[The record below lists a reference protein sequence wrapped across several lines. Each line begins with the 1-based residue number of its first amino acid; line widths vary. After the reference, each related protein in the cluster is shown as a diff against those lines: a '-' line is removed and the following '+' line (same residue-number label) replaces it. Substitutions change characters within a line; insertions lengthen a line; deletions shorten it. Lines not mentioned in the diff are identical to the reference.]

1 MTKVEAAVIHRLVK
15 ERHGKATVVTRDS
28 PLELNP
34 SVVKLV
40 NDVHELYSDKPGK
53 GFGRF
58 EADEVNYPAAT
69 VLRDYVHHGKTTFID
84 ATKQLMGIL
93 AAKASP
99 VALATGG
106 FVLMA
111 HMSNATGARWFVV
124 AIVTNVQGSAVNEA
138 TLDVVDTVHVDMQNL
153 RVAGRVNVG
162 DWLAGDSETR
172 YIGFLK
178 QRGGVSDYFKLFLGC
193 SELIAS
199 VDETKKLVSELKRFA
214 FESTMSPEEQEA
226 FLHRAHQFCTD
237 CQKHDQ
243 PLSLDT
249 LCNAV
254 LPAEPQALQ
263 RALAKATVQ
272 INDGFIP
279 DGRVLRTFV
288 RIKAKTPYWSIDI
301 DRQALVSGQV
311 KFDPEKKTLTLLE
324 LPENLEAELRREL
337 G

>member
-1 MTKVEAAVIHRLVK
+1 MTKVEAAVVHRLLK

-28 PLELNP
+28 PLELTP

-69 VLRDYVHHGKTTFID
+69 VLRDYVHQGKMPFIE
-84 ATKQLMGIL
+84 ATKQLMDIL

-99 VALATGG
+99 VSLATGG

-111 HMSNATGARWFVV
+111 DMSNATGARWFVV

-138 TLDVVDTVHVDMQNL
+138 TLDVVDAVHVDMQNL

-193 SELIAS
+193 SELIGRR
-199 VDETKKLVSELKRFA
+199 DQETGIGV
-214 FESTMSPEEQEA
+214 EA
-226 FLHRAHQFCTD
+226 FRLRVDDDRGGAGGI
-237 CQKHDQ
+237 
-243 PLSLDT
+243 S
-249 LCNAV
+249 
-254 LPAEPQALQ
+254 
-263 RALAKATVQ
+263 ATS
-272 INDGFIP
+272 
-279 DGRVLRTFV
+279 
-288 RIKAKTPYWSIDI
+288 A
-301 DRQALVSGQV
+301 
-311 KFDPEKKTLTLLE
+311 
-324 LPENLEAELRREL
+324 
-337 G
+337 